1 MTLQQVIDKIIHADE
16 VLKPIVPNSFRNKT
30 LKIAIQFKGTEFG
43 RKKWT
48 MNVILERFAEEI
60 LLLLDEQGV
69 ISCYETNVS

>member
-30 LKIAIQFKGTEFG
+30 LKIAIQFKGTEFD

-60 LLLLDEQGV
+60 LLLLDEQGA